1 MLSSWPQSPPLPTAH
16 SWTPVHIYSIC
27 PAPMGGEFCRPQSK
41 RKLSRGRS
49 AAGRWFPFPFPLP
62 WSEDT
67 LVQPSPG
74 PAGLWTLYLHREC
87 PGHPWSGGVPASSA
101 AHSCLS
107 PPPLWA
113 EPQVR
118 LSPGSASVSVGFS
131 SSPAG
136 FAWLPVGCFWGLG
149 VCSRTLRNDAQI
161 KEKAASGRTQLY
173 G

>member
-1 MLSSWPQSPPLPTAH
+1 MGSSVGPSLRESCPEAGLQLGDGFDFH
-16 SWTPVHIYSIC
+16 SQKGV
-27 PAPMGGEFCRPQSK
+27 
-41 RKLSRGRS
+41 
-49 AAGRWFPFPFPLP
+49 PFPLP
-62 WSEDT
+62 WFEDT
-67 LVQPSPG
+67 PVQPSPG

-87 PGHPWSGGVPASSA
+87 PGHPWFAGVPASSA

-107 PPPLWA
+107 PLPLWA

-118 LSPGSASVSVGFS
+118 LSLGSASVSVGFS

-149 VCSRTLRNDAQI
+149 VCSRTLQNDAQI
-161 KEKAASGRTQLY
+161 KEKAAHGRMQLD